1 MPVSHYQE
9 LRDYPNCKWNAVPSI
24 RWESLCTQMLSYEP
38 PPTSMIL
45 PKERKWELVSALQKS
60 IRRADKQIALRLVSA
75 IDNMPEEYSYF
86 WRRLCVIACE
96 DVGPADDELATFVV
110 ACSSIFTPKRTGSKT
125 YDTFCFLVESLCDL
139 SVRSRIYC
147 GMSMIEAMITEGNVP
162 ELSAADKQIVS
173 VILQQKAAM

>member
-38 PPTSMIL
+38 PLRSMIL
-45 PKERKWELVSALQKS
+45 PKDRKWELVSALQKS

-75 IDNMPEEYSYF
+75 IDNVPEEYGYF
-86 WRRLCVIACE
+86 WKRLCVIACE
-96 DVGPADDELATFVV
+96 DIGPADNELATFVV

-125 YDTFCFLVESLCDL
+125 YDILCFLVELMCDL
-139 SVRSRIYC
+139 PGRSRIYC
-147 GMSMIEAMITEGNVP
+147 SMSMIEAMVAESTGP
-162 ELSAADKQIVS
+162 ELSV
-173 VILQQKAAM
+173 